1 MDEMMKKKEVRM
13 EEKLEMEEKEEMEE
27 KDMSWGVE
35 EEYEEVVEPEIIE
48 RRRSK

>member
-1 MDEMMKKKEVRM
+1 
-13 EEKLEMEEKEEMEE
+13 MEEKEEMEE
-27 KDMSWGVE
+27 VEEMDMSRGVE